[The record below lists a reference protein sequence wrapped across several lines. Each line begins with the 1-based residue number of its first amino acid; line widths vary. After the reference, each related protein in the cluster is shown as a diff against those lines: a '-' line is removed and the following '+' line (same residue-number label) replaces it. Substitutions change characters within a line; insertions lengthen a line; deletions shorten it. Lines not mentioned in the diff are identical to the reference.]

1 MKITKKKVVIG
12 AAIISGTVLLASCG
26 KTTTAT
32 ELRIVDQ
39 CTPANDLCEF
49 ELTDAVVSR
58 YTNILG
64 KTIERVESKTPLH
77 DIQGT
82 ITWNAPSTAGLA
94 DNATV
99 KSAIGVSCQDD
110 NCTANSNPTAYN
122 LAAGSN
128 TISVSGTVTVD
139 GKTIDLATDVQPDVV
154 ETVAV
159 ENSHTFQS
167 GNLPS
172 GSTITNLAAALN
184 ENKTKANGTFSA
196 DGTALK
202 ITCDSGYKWRED
214 IDPAFGQEVNSDYN
228 RGVSWVKWDTNS
240 SSYTVKQGQDTAWT
254 MNAVQRGD
262 NITEWKFGCWKDESS
277 SSK

>member
-1 MKITKKKVVIG
+1 MNITKKKVVIG

-39 CTPANDLCEF
+39 CTPASDLCEF

-58 YTNILG
+58 YTNMLG

-82 ITWNAPSTAGLA
+82 ITWNAPATASLA

-99 KSAIGVSCQDD
+99 KSTLGVSCQDD
-110 NCTANSNPTAYN
+110 SCTANSNPTAYS

-154 ETVAV
+154 DTEAV
-159 ENSHTFQS
+159 ENSYTFQS
-167 GNLPS
+167 GSFPS
-172 GSTITNLAAALN
+172 GSSLTMKAVADALN
-184 ENKTKANGTFSA
+184 ENSTAAHGTF
-196 DGTALK
+196 DVTGTALR
-202 ITCDSGYKWRED
+202 ITCNSGYKWLKN
-214 IDPAFGQEVNSDYN
+214 IDPAWGATVDSDKGRETSHVIWN
-228 RGVSWVKWDTNS
+228 DS
-240 SSYTVKQGQDTAWT
+240 SKKFTTKKSEGDGAKSTQ
-254 MNAVQRGD
+254 NAVVVGSE
-262 NITEWKFGCWKDESS
+262 IAWEAGCWKDQD
-277 SSK
+277 